1 MFTYVCYFRFCFIFC
16 FSVQILSLNSRV
28 EAQTYGY
35 TNCEYN
41 FDANAINNCHTLDDK
56 IDCFI
61 DAGMQY
67 QQTTS
72 KKFKYK
78 KFLKEAYKHLD
89 EHNIKVDKKL
99 KKDIEKRVQNRI
111 TERFFKHDKKFESN
125 HILGYCKEI
134 ATTHNPNGDYPNGFR
149 EAIVEIGT
157 GAVMLASE
165 IPPVQVVGG
174 GLVVSGIIKLSSETI
189 NYVWPTNHERNR
201 PRERDRD
208 GERPSLSDRERDRE
222 RDR

>member
-1 MFTYVCYFRFCFIFC
+1 MFTYVCRFRFCFIFC
-16 FSVQILSLNSRV
+16 CIVQIFSLNSRV

-78 KFLKEAYKHLD
+78 KFLKEAYKHL
-89 EHNIKVDKKL
+89 EGQNIRVDKKL
-99 KKDIEKRVQNRI
+99 KKDMERRVQNRI
-111 TERFFKHDKKFESN
+111 TERFFGH
-125 HILGYCKEI
+125 GKEI
-134 ATTHNPNGDYPNGFR
+134 HEPSQRGGYYKAIASSQNPDGDYPNGFR
-149 EAIVEIGT
+149 EAIVEIST
-157 GAVMLASE
+157 GAVMLVSE
-165 IPPVQVVGG
+165 IPPVQIVGG
-174 GLVVSGIIKLSSETI
+174 GLVVDGITKLIRETI
-189 NYVWPTNHERNR
+189 NYVWPEPNERAR

-208 GERPSLSDRERDRE
+208 GERPSMADRERDR
-222 RDR
+222 DR